1 MNGEEA
7 SMADEGNSEV
17 ATATSAPGQTAPT
30 VAITPEL
37 VRAVTEKVYA
47 HWLLELKL
55 ERERWRSTGGR

>member
-7 SMADEGNSEV
+7 SMADEENSEV
-17 ATATSAPGQTAPT
+17 ATAISGPGQPAPT

-37 VRAVTEKVYA
+37 VRAVTEKVYT